1 MSGFLVVT
9 YTQEGRQ
16 PQRRRR
22 RRDQRRDLSLVALM
36 LTALTRL
43 LGLTGATH
51 YLATLVA
58 TSATNKKVFDIATNT
73 YVDPETLLTPFQ
85 RRLKLYHQAQL
96 DANRDPRWRQLLNN
110 INDAVDDDGVRL
122 FHRKRLDQW
131 RLTYRQ
137 SQLLL
142 PQKQL
147 KSVGRTTD
155 AVSVGSA
162 GSIRPILAL
171 PRFWGTVYQDIKI
184 ELTHAACDY
193 FDVLPPVGDTIAFFT
208 TVVDGVLA
216 HVNVVSADTSGVTA
230 PDELTKLRAAVYWYL
245 ADDHAAPLYA
255 QYRQFMSKFSPTA
268 LALARTQAALM
279 LVATMV
285 ENVRS
290 VMTTEAI
297 DIDGDTC
304 GQWRQLWLFIIHQ
317 MFALVSEESS
327 VETRPAPVR
336 PTLRATVLS
345 AVLATLAL
353 TVSAAS
359 LTILQTLTPLAPP
372 LVAATERQPRKK
384 LGLFAKFKRG

>member
-58 TSATNKKVFDIATNT
+58 TAATNKKVFDIVTNT

-85 RRLKLYHQAQL
+85 RRLELYHQAQL

-137 SQLLL
+137 SQPLL
-142 PQKQL
+142 PQNKL
-147 KSVGRTTD
+147 KSVGSVSD
-155 AVSVGSA
+155 IGSVGSA
-162 GSIRPILAL
+162 GSIRPLLAL

-255 QYRQFMSKFSPTA
+255 QYQQFMSKFSPTA
-268 LALARTQAALM
+268 LALARTQATLI

-317 MFALVSEESS
+317 MFALVSEEL
-327 VETRPAPVR
+327 VETRPAPAR
-336 PTLRATVLS
+336 PTLTATVLS
-345 AVLATLAL
+345 APLATLSL

-359 LTILQTLTPLAPP
+359 LTILQTLTPLALP

>member
-22 RRDQRRDLSLVALM
+22 RRDQRRDSSSVASM
-36 LTALTRL
+36 STASTRSS
-43 LGLTGATH
+43 GSTGATH
-51 YLATLVA
+51 YSATSVA
-58 TSATNKKVFDIATNT
+58 TAATNKKVFDIVTNT

-85 RRLKLYHQAQL
+85 RRLESYHQAQS
-96 DANRDPRWRQLLNN
+96 DANRDPRWRQLSNN

-137 SQLLL
+137 SQPSS
-142 PQKQL
+142 PQNKS
-147 KSVGRTTD
+147 KSVGSVSD
-155 AVSVGSA
+155 IGSVGSA
-162 GSIRPILAL
+162 GSIRPLLAS

-184 ELTHAACDY
+184 ESTHAACDY

-255 QYRQFMSKFSPTA
+255 QYQQFMMAPV
-268 LALARTQAALM
+268 
-279 LVATMV
+279 VAV
-285 ENVRS
+285 YHPPDVCFGLGGIGRD
-290 VMTTEAI
+290 TTGAGAS
-297 DIDGDTC
+297 DTHGDGTVGTTGDTVAD
-304 GQWRQLWLFIIHQ
+304 GIGGISDHT
-317 MFALVSEESS
+317 AD
-327 VETRPAPVR
+327 AD
-336 PTLRATVLS
+336 
-345 AVLATLAL
+345 
-353 TVSAAS
+353 AAG
-359 LTILQTLTPLAPP
+359 T
-372 LVAATERQPRKK
+372 AA
-384 LGLFAKFKRG
+384 GGGY